1 MAKRILAI
9 DDERE
14 CKGANIV
21 ARTYEDGL
29 KALELGPWDEL
40 WLDHD
45 LGAVEQQQIR
55 GREATGYDILCFMEQ
70 AFSPS
75 KLSKKIVLLTSNASA
90 RPKME
95 AVIDKLYQ
103 SDYFTKQ
110 KE

>member
-9 DDERE
+9 DDERP

-45 LGAVEQQQIR
+45 LGAVEQQKIK

-70 AFSPS
+70 VFPPS
-75 KLSKKIVLLTSNASA
+75 KLPKKILLLTSNASA

-95 AVIDKLYQ
+95 AAIERLYQ
-103 SDYFTKQ
+103 SDYFTK
-110 KE
+110 KEE